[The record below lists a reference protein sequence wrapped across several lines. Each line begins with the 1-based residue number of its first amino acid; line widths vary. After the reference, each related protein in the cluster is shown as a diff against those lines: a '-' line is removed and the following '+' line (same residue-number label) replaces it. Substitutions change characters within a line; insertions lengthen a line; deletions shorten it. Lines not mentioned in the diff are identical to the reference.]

1 MRPGYKYRYEY
12 MIAHLAP
19 LIALGANSIGYS
31 KDCIYR
37 NHSDLKKYAASVMQG
52 DWPIRAGH
60 FFEEDECYHN
70 YAVRRIEYLQLS
82 GKEFKR
88 QFGKPLEEV
97 FPEQIRLLEEFNL
110 ARMVDG
116 DLKLT
121 EDGIYC
127 TSAVKRTFFHPR
139 AWAKFES
146 MSPAELL
153 LERGI
158 PEPEDLPAGSH
169 YGYR

>member
-19 LIALGANSIGYS
+19 LIALGANSVGYS

-60 FFEEDECYHN
+60 LFEGDECYHN
-70 YAVRRIEYLQLS
+70 YAVRRIEYLEMN
-82 GKEFKR
+82 GKEFKS

-110 ARMVDG
+110 ARMVNG
-116 DLKLT
+116 DFKLT
-121 EDGIYC
+121 EDGIYF
-127 TSAVKRTFFHPR
+127 TSAVKRAFFHPS

-146 MSPAELL
+146 MSPADLL
-153 LERGI
+153 LERGMQEREAI
-158 PEPEDLPAGSH
+158 PTGSD
-169 YGYR
+169 